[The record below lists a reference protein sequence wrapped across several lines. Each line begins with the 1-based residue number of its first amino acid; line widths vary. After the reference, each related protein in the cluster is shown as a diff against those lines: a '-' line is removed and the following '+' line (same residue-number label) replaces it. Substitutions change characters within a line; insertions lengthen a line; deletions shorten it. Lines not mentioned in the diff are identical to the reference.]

1 MELSNEFVLSCNG
14 PSQSLVK
21 MCFKLERGLRPMEG
35 FPYPVGPQAPHL
47 LQEGAGLLKAGIRAI
62 LSGHT

>member
-1 MELSNEFVLSCNG
+1 
-14 PSQSLVK
+14 
-21 MCFKLERGLRPMEG
+21 MEG

-47 LQEGAGLLKAGIRAI
+47 LQEGAGLLKAGIGAI